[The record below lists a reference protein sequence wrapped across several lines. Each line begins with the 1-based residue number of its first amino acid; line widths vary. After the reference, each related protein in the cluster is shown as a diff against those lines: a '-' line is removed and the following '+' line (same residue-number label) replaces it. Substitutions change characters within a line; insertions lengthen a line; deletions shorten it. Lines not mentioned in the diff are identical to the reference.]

1 MSRDKRQERKQ
12 EAPTQADTT
21 ELEKLR
27 THKEALL
34 SKAAL
39 SAQDQAEVEQIDD
52 TLRQE
57 QPVNPAEARHL
68 DILRRAAKEVEARP
82 LEAQQAQFA
91 HWLCM
96 AHEAGMQ
103 GSAALHPMAR
113 ICASTAEETLRMGS
127 TMDWAY
133 ARALIRRMLACCGVN
148 SHRNLDRF
156 VDYLR
161 AAELALQPEAS
172 ECTGE

>member
-1 MSRDKRQERKQ
+1 M
-12 EAPTQADTT
+12 
-21 ELEKLR
+21 
-27 THKEALL
+27 
-34 SKAAL
+34 
-39 SAQDQAEVEQIDD
+39 
-52 TLRQE
+52 
-57 QPVNPAEARHL
+57 NPAEARYL

-103 GSAALHPMAR
+103 GSAALHPMVR

-127 TMDWAY
+127 AMVRAY